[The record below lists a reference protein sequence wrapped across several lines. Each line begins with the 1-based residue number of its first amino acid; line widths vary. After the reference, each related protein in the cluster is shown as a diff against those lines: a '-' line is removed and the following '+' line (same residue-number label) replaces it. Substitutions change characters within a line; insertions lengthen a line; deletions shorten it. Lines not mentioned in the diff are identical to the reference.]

1 MSTFDAG
8 PEVIK
13 MTHLIKKI
21 EKKDEVESIVCVT
34 VQHRKVIDQVSETFN
49 VKPMI
54 ICLDYEIM

>member
-1 MSTFDAG
+1 MSTIDAG

-13 MTHLIKKI
+13 MTHLIKKL

-49 VKPMI
+49 LKPMI
-54 ICLDYEIM
+54 NV